1 MSRSEYI
8 YLIKCTSWLA
18 KFLSRRGLKQ
28 PDRRP
33 LYEYHATSDEYDEL
47 KRLLRA
53 IGLPDGYRSDKG
65 YAASFTLFCSEWY
78 RRDYERECGWAWEP
92 IYKTIGI
99 SASSSEMGKIIPKG
113 LDGYWGRPVRFYD
126 TERRNFLGSL
136 FSEGGLPFRLLKESN
151 SRFQSM
157 FSLIL
162 NQYDQAQSS
171 NISTFALVH
180 AAVEKSSLP
189 VVFKEDTSVELIS
202 RMAEQLVSL
211 VQIYD
216 LSNHTEP
223 VKELDR
229 VHPKWRDSFP
239 VPLDDDTG
247 TSFLNGLLR
256 AASTESKPRLQKNR
270 TTLCQFLWSENHP
283 EALQSLISLP
293 EELSFSIGSEPS
305 TTRFELA
312 IYEDGNEIASLGP
325 AYATLSNSQAKMR
338 VRKREIKFF
347 RKNPAASLFI
357 VARAGGMLVGTRLLE
372 GSEVAVG
379 DVPLVFVFD
388 KSEWLLQGQASCS
401 VRGSHVLIVLPKDGC
416 LASELE
422 DCETDFSA
430 LGCRALIVKGRLD
443 ILIEGGETY
452 RIKTGREQIIQ
463 TGFSF
468 QGKRLNWTSYPDE
481 LFLGVPGISQNS
493 ENLLT
498 HHYKRFFNG
507 TFIDNCDVQE
517 KMGAQFI
524 SVRNENNET
533 LLRKKIGILPNDFGL
548 ETKNGE
554 QANEG
559 SIIITTKHP
568 CLFSLKEKSLEID
581 RKRLPGSTEI
591 MMKTEGIPPASIL
604 LQITPNLA
612 ANPIVISLPFPA
624 RGCLVFD
631 KDDKPLPKN
640 LTINDLLGARAYLFG
655 KNGEP
660 TRYQL
665 ELRLRS
671 RSGMQAWYEWR
682 YSAGESPVELTLY
695 SLREHIDN
703 LLSLEKGIDQTV
715 DMRIEGGG
723 SSFTW
728 QIRRYK
734 YSLEYDR
741 EMQLLL
747 ANSASNRT
755 GQIPSPVIMLLSEPE
770 RKAIPLV
777 SRMSEGVPVGEFE
790 LSSTIQNNGPWLVV
804 PKQGEEASFRP
815 CYIAGEPVIQSETT
829 AIQSLQKATQ
839 LFNPR
844 SDVNTIT
851 LVLEQMASDPAHSG
865 WQFLRNLYDQF
876 GYLPLA
882 TFEVWRALVQHPQ
895 ALAMSLFKFEMS
907 IDYLS
912 RIESEFPV
920 FWEFLPITEVK
931 HAAMRF
937 RAFLT
942 HKGAPEEM
950 QIKLLGRM
958 FQQLG
963 TAFPTYASEVQT
975 WFEQGRLPPAF
986 PTQMIKGIIHE
997 WYQELLREHGESRW
1011 PEFGGPGLFRWYTSQ
1026 QDHVI
1031 EISPDTSYRYS
1042 VTLLPIFAAAVACGK
1057 TTFDSVFEN
1066 KPGAVFFLRQVRDFD
1081 SRWFNAIFQYCLLR
1095 NVAEK

>member
-1 MSRSEYI
+1 MSYHEHISI
-8 YLIKCTSWLA
+8 LKCTPWLV
-18 KFLSRRGLKQ
+18 KFLTRRGLRK
-28 PDRRP
+28 PDNRP

-53 IGLPDGYRSDKG
+53 VGLPDGYKSDKG
-65 YAASFTLFCSEWY
+65 YAACFTLFCSEWY

-162 NQYDQAQSS
+162 NQYEQAQLS
-171 NISTFALVH
+171 NISTFMLVH
-180 AAVEKSSLP
+180 SAVEKSSLP

-223 VKELDR
+223 VKELER

-247 TSFLNGLLR
+247 TSFLNGLLQT
-256 AASTESKPRLQKNR
+256 ASIESKPRLQKNKA
-270 TTLCQFLWSENHP
+270 TLCQFLWSENHP
-283 EALQSLISLP
+283 EAVQTVIALP
-293 EELSFSIGSEPS
+293 EELNFLLESEPS

-325 AYATLSNSQAKMR
+325 AYATLNNSQAKIR
-338 VRKREIKFF
+338 VRKREIKFY
-347 RKNPAASLFI
+347 RKTPNVSLFI
-357 VARAGGMLVGTRLLE
+357 VARAGGMLVGSKLLE
-372 GSEVAVG
+372 GSEIAAG
-379 DVPLVFVFD
+379 DVPLIFVSD
-388 KSEWLLQGQASCS
+388 HDEWLLQGQASCC
-401 VRGSHVLIVLPKDGC
+401 VRGSRVLIILPKDGC
-416 LASELE
+416 LASKHEACDVGL
-422 DCETDFSA
+422 SA
-430 LGCRALIVKGRLD
+430 LGCRAFT
-443 ILIEGGETY
+443 IEGRQDIIIEGDETY
-452 RIKTGREQIIQ
+452 RIKTGRDKIIQ
-463 TGFSF
+463 AGFSF
-468 QGKRLNWTSYPDE
+468 QGKQLNWTSYPDE
-481 LFLGVPGISQNS
+481 VFLGIPGITKDPDDIS
-493 ENLLT
+493 E
-498 HHYKRFFNG
+498 HHYRRFFNG
-507 TFIDNCDVQE
+507 TFIDDCDVHE
-517 KMGAQFI
+517 KMGAQFL
-524 SVRNENNET
+524 SVRNNNNET
-533 LLRKKIGILPNDFGL
+533 LLRKKIGILPNDFSL
-548 ETKNGE
+548 EIKNGE

-559 SIIITTKHP
+559 SIIISTKHS
-568 CLFSLKEKSLEID
+568 CWYSLKEKTLEVD
-581 RKRLPGSTEI
+581 RKRSPGSTEI
-591 MMKTEGIPPASIL
+591 MMKTEGVPPASIL

-612 ANPIVISLPFPA
+612 ANPIVVSLPFPA
-624 RGCLVFD
+624 RGCLAFD
-631 KDDKPLPKN
+631 KDEKPLPKN
-640 LTINDLLGARAYLFG
+640 LTIHDLLGARAYLFG

-682 YSAGESPVELTLY
+682 YSAGESPVEITLY

-703 LLSLEKGIDQTV
+703 LLSLEEGIDQTV

-741 EMQLLL
+741 ERQLLL
-747 ANSASNRT
+747 ANSVSNRT

-770 RKAIPLV
+770 RKAISLV
-777 SRMSEGVPVGEFE
+777 SRTSEGVPVGEFE

-804 PKQGEEASFRP
+804 PKQGDEASFRP
-815 CYIAGEPVIQSETT
+815 CYIAGEPVIQSDTT
-829 AIQSLQKATQ
+829 TIQSLQKATQ
-839 LFNPR
+839 HFNPR

-865 WQFLRNLYDQF
+865 WQFLRNLYNQF

-882 TFEVWRALVQHPQ
+882 TFEVWRALVLHPR

-931 HAAMRF
+931 YAAMRF

-950 QIKLLGRM
+950 QNKSLGRM
-958 FQQLG
+958 FQKLG
-963 TAFPTYASEVQT
+963 TVFPTYASEVQT
-975 WFEQGRLPPAF
+975 WLDQGKLPPTF
-986 PTQMIKGIIHE
+986 PAQMIEGIIHE

-1011 PEFGGPGLFRWYTSQ
+1011 PEFGGPGLFRWYASQ
-1026 QDHVI
+1026 KDPII
-1031 EISPDTSYRYS
+1031 EVLPDTSYRYS
-1042 VTLLPIFAAAVACGK
+1042 VTLLPIFAAAVTCGK

>member
-1 MSRSEYI
+1 MSQSEYTSI
-8 YLIKCTSWLA
+8 LKCTPWLA
-18 KFLSRRGLKQ
+18 KFLTRRGLKQ
-28 PDRRP
+28 PDNRP

-53 IGLPDGYRSDKG
+53 IGLPDSYRSDKG
-65 YAASFTLFCSEWY
+65 YAACFTLFCSEWY

-92 IYKTIGI
+92 IYKSIGI
-99 SASSSEMGKIIPKG
+99 SASSSEMGKITPKG
-113 LDGYWGRPVRFYD
+113 LEGYWGRPVRFYD
-126 TERRNFLGSL
+126 KERRNFLGSL

-223 VKELDR
+223 VKELER

-256 AASTESKPRLQKNR
+256 TASAESKPRLQKNK

-283 EALQSLISLP
+283 EAVQALISLP
-293 EELSFSIGSEPS
+293 EELSFPIDREPS

-312 IYEDGNEIASLGP
+312 IYEDDNEIASLGP
-325 AYATLSNSQAKMR
+325 VYATLSDSQAKIR
-338 VRKREIKFF
+338 VRKREIKFY
-347 RKNPAASLFI
+347 RKNPAVSLSI
-357 VARAGGMLVGTRLLE
+357 VARAGGMLVGSNLLE
-372 GSEVAVG
+372 GSEVTVG
-379 DVPLVFVFD
+379 DVPLVFVSD
-388 KSEWLLQGQASCS
+388 KNEWLLQGQASCS
-401 VRGSHVLIVLPKDGC
+401 VRGSYVLIVLPKDGC
-416 LASELE
+416 LASEHE
-422 DCETDFSA
+422 DCNTGFSA
-430 LGCRALIVKGRLD
+430 LGCRALTIKGRQD
-443 ILIEGGETY
+443 IIIEGDETY

-463 TGFSF
+463 AGFSF
-468 QGKRLNWTSYPDE
+468 QGKRSNWISYPDE
-481 LFLGVPGISQNS
+481 LFLGVPGITQNS
-493 ENLLT
+493 EDLST
-498 HHYKRFFNG
+498 RHYRRFFNG

-533 LLRKKIGILPNDFGL
+533 LLRKKIGILPNDFSL
-548 ETKNGE
+548 EIKNGQ

-559 SIIITTKHP
+559 SVIITTQHP
-568 CLFSLKEKSLEID
+568 CLYSLKEKTLEVG
-581 RKRLPGSTEI
+581 RERLPGSTEI
-591 MMKTEGIPPASIL
+591 IMKAEGIPPASIS
-604 LQITPNLA
+604 LQITPNLT
-612 ANPIVISLPFPA
+612 ANPIIIRLPFPA
-624 RGCLVFD
+624 RGCLAFD
-631 KDDKPLPKN
+631 KDKKPLPKN

-665 ELRLRS
+665 ELCLHS
-671 RSGMQAWYEWR
+671 RNGMQARYEWH
-682 YSAGESPVELTLY
+682 YNAGEFPVELTLY

-703 LLSLEKGIDQTV
+703 LLSLEEGIDQTV
-715 DMRIEGGG
+715 DMHIKGGG
-723 SSFTW
+723 RSFTW

-734 YSLEYDR
+734 YSLDYDR
-741 EMQLLL
+741 DRQILL
-747 ANSASNRT
+747 ANSISNRT

-770 RKAIPLV
+770 RKAVPLV

-790 LSSTIQNNGPWLVV
+790 LSSTIRNNGPWLVL

-815 CYIAGEPVIQSETT
+815 CFIAGEPVIQSDTT
-829 AIQSLQKATQ
+829 AIRSLQKATQ
-839 LFNPR
+839 LFDPR
-844 SDVNTIT
+844 SDVNTIMI
-851 LVLEQMASDPAHSG
+851 VLDQMALDPAHSG
-865 WQFLRNLYDQF
+865 WQFLRSLYDQF

-882 TFEVWRALVQHPQ
+882 TFEVWRALIQHQQ

-907 IDYLS
+907 VDYLN
-912 RIESEFPV
+912 RIESEFPI
-920 FWEFLPITEVK
+920 FWEFLPIFEIK
-931 HAAMRF
+931 NAAKRF

-950 QIKLLGRM
+950 RTKLINKM
-958 FQQLG
+958 YQQLG
-963 TAFPTYASEVQT
+963 TVFPTYGDEVQT
-975 WFEQGRLPPAF
+975 WLSLGTLPRPIPDLMMKDIIQG
-986 PTQMIKGIIHE
+986 
-997 WYQELLREHGESRW
+997 WYQELLNEHGGSRW
-1011 PEFGGPGLFRWYTSQ
+1011 PEFGGTTLFRWYISQ
-1026 QDHVI
+1026 QDPVI
-1031 EISPDTSYRYS
+1031 DIPLDTSYRYS
-1042 VTLLPIFAAAVACGK
+1042 VAFLPIFAAAVASGK
-1057 TTFDSVFEN
+1057 TTFGSVFKN

-1095 NVAEK
+1095 NVTEK

>member
-1 MSRSEYI
+1 
-8 YLIKCTSWLA
+8 
-18 KFLSRRGLKQ
+18 
-28 PDRRP
+28 
-33 LYEYHATSDEYDEL
+33 
-47 KRLLRA
+47 
-53 IGLPDGYRSDKG
+53 
-65 YAASFTLFCSEWY
+65 
-78 RRDYERECGWAWEP
+78 
-92 IYKTIGI
+92 
-99 SASSSEMGKIIPKG
+99 
-113 LDGYWGRPVRFYD
+113 
-126 TERRNFLGSL
+126 
-136 FSEGGLPFRLLKESN
+136 
-151 SRFQSM
+151 
-157 FSLIL
+157 
-162 NQYDQAQSS
+162 
-171 NISTFALVH
+171 
-180 AAVEKSSLP
+180 
-189 VVFKEDTSVELIS
+189 
-202 RMAEQLVSL
+202 
-211 VQIYD
+211 
-216 LSNHTEP
+216 
-223 VKELDR
+223 
-229 VHPKWRDSFP
+229 
-239 VPLDDDTG
+239 
-247 TSFLNGLLR
+247 
-256 AASTESKPRLQKNR
+256 
-270 TTLCQFLWSENHP
+270 
-283 EALQSLISLP
+283 
-293 EELSFSIGSEPS
+293 
-305 TTRFELA
+305 
-312 IYEDGNEIASLGP
+312 
-325 AYATLSNSQAKMR
+325 
-338 VRKREIKFF
+338 
-347 RKNPAASLFI
+347 
-357 VARAGGMLVGTRLLE
+357 MLVGTRLLE

-452 RIKTGREQIIQ
+452 RIKTRREQIIQ

-498 HHYKRFFNG
+498 HHYKLFFNG

-568 CLFSLKEKSLEID
+568 CLYSLKEKSLEID

-591 MMKTEGIPPASIL
+591 IMKTEGIPPASIL

-747 ANSASNRT
+747 ANSVSNRT
-755 GQIPSPVIMLLSEPE
+755 GQI
-770 RKAIPLV
+770 
-777 SRMSEGVPVGEFE
+777 
-790 LSSTIQNNGPWLVV
+790 
-804 PKQGEEASFRP
+804 
-815 CYIAGEPVIQSETT
+815 
-829 AIQSLQKATQ
+829 
-839 LFNPR
+839 
-844 SDVNTIT
+844 
-851 LVLEQMASDPAHSG
+851 
-865 WQFLRNLYDQF
+865 
-876 GYLPLA
+876 
-882 TFEVWRALVQHPQ
+882 
-895 ALAMSLFKFEMS
+895 
-907 IDYLS
+907 
-912 RIESEFPV
+912 
-920 FWEFLPITEVK
+920 
-931 HAAMRF
+931 
-937 RAFLT
+937 
-942 HKGAPEEM
+942 
-950 QIKLLGRM
+950 
-958 FQQLG
+958 
-963 TAFPTYASEVQT
+963 
-975 WFEQGRLPPAF
+975 LPP
-986 PTQMIKGIIHE
+986 
-997 WYQELLREHGESRW
+997 LLC
-1011 PEFGGPGLFRWYTSQ
+1011 
-1026 QDHVI
+1026 
-1031 EISPDTSYRYS
+1031 YS
-1042 VTLLPIFAAAVACGK
+1042 VSPK
-1057 TTFDSVFEN
+1057 E
-1066 KPGAVFFLRQVRDFD
+1066 K
-1081 SRWFNAIFQYCLLR
+1081 QYHLYR
-1095 NVAEK
+1095 E